1 MPNNELDYQV
11 LLGTYQRKS
20 ADLLAQVI
28 ALEARVSS
36 NNNTIDALN
45 KQVTDLLKELEH
57 AKEVVVQLKRAELE
71 RAEKEEN
78 LDTVPKTK
86 QKTKSKTI
94 NSVDE
99 GDF

>member
-45 KQVTDLLKELEH
+45 KQVNDLLKELEH

-71 RAEKEEN
+71 RAEKEEEFRHCSQN
-78 LDTVPKTK
+78 KAK
-86 QKTKSKTI
+86 
-94 NSVDE
+94 N
-99 GDF
+99 

>member
-1 MPNNELDYQV
+1 M
-11 LLGTYQRKS
+11 
-20 ADLLAQVI
+20 
-28 ALEARVSS
+28 
-36 NNNTIDALN
+36 
-45 KQVTDLLKELEH
+45 LKELEH

-78 LDTVPKTK
+78 LDTVSKTK

>member
-11 LLGTYQRKS
+11 LLATYQRKS

-28 ALEARVSS
+28 ALEARVGQ

-45 KQVTDLLKELEH
+45 KQVNDLLKELEH
-57 AKEVVVQLKRAELE
+57 AKEVVVELKRAELE

-78 LDTVPKTK
+78 LDTVSKTK

>member
-45 KQVTDLLKELEH
+45 KQVNDLLKELEH

-71 RAEKEEN
+71 RADKEEEVV
-78 LDTVPKTK
+78 TSPKSKSKTK
-86 QKTKSKTI
+86 PKTI
-94 NSVDE
+94 NSEDG